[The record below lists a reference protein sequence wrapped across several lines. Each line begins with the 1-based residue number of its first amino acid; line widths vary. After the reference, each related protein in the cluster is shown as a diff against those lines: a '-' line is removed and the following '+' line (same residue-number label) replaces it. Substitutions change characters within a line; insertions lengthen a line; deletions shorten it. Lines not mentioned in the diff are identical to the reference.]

1 MAQKMPNSD
10 RSKRAGARAAER
22 QARSAEPQGPKI
34 TWEGLF
40 ARVGALT
47 VEKDYWQEQAK
58 AATAEVD
65 RLQGLY
71 EGDEEPE
78 DAKPTEVAEAEEA
91 KGETST
97 DDVVRSVTPKEG
109 EELMAEVDR
118 LPDVGG

>member
-34 TWEGLF
+34 NWEGLF

-58 AATAEVD
+58 TATAEVE

-71 EGDEEPE
+71 EGDADPIEEVEIPL
-78 DAKPTEVAEAEEA
+78 D
-91 KGETST
+91 SL
-97 DDVVRSVTPKEG
+97 EG
-109 EELMAEVDR
+109 EEPTEEVPLSTKDAMTR
-118 LPDVGG
+118 LREGAAQSDEVMG